1 MRKTLRICTF
11 LVALALLTVSCSRKG
26 VHMSKHRKSRKCN
39 CPTFSETLVE
49 PSLTDTIHYCPLS

>member
-1 MRKTLRICTF
+1 MKRSLIAVLF
-11 LVALALLTVSCSRKG
+11 ILVSLLTASCSRKG